1 MSRLRIRSRWL
12 PAALA
17 VLAMGAVVVCPRP
30 AHADDGAP
38 GAAAREVHRRGHYPE
53 DLMVLPPSGTG
64 RGRLGGVP
72 VFGERVDQ
80 PRAEVDP
87 PDLGWL
93 ERLLR
98 WLGGLFERLGVSSA
112 LGYAA
117 LAVGLVTLVAFF
129 GYLLSRMRF
138 RLPHAAEGTS
148 GPDVVARPPLDP
160 LLAMPELSP
169 EELAAAGRFREAVH
183 ALFVRSLLA
192 IGYTPQGRARSR
204 TAREIVSAVDAGD
217 RRKPPLADLLSL
229 TELVWFGGREATRE
243 TYERAVGLSSAVAG
257 PEAP

>member
-1 MSRLRIRSRWL
+1 MRPFRTRTRWALAAPFALATGLGAAHPL
-12 PAALA
+12 PA
-17 VLAMGAVVVCPRP
+17 R
-30 AHADDGAP
+30 ADGGDP
-38 GAAAREVHRRGHYPE
+38 GAAARDVHRRGHYPE
-53 DLMVLPPSGTG
+53 DLMVLPPSGAG
-64 RGRLGGVP
+64 RGPMRGVP
-72 VFGERVDQ
+72 VFGERVDE
-80 PRAEVDP
+80 PRVEVDP

-98 WLGGLFERLGVSSA
+98 WLGRIFEKLGVSTA

-117 LAVGLVTLVAFF
+117 LAVGLVALVAFF

-138 RLPHAAEGTS
+138 RLPHVSERSG
-148 GPDVVARPPLDP
+148 GPDAVMPPSDP
-160 LLAMPELSP
+160 LLVMPELSA

-183 ALFVRSLLA
+183 ALFVRSLLE

-204 TAREIVSAVDAGD
+204 TAREIVSAVDGGD

-243 TYERAVGLSSAVAG
+243 TYERAIGLSSAIAG
-257 PEAP
+257 TEARA

>member
-1 MSRLRIRSRWL
+1 MGRLRTCARWGL
-12 PAALA
+12 VAI
-17 VLAMGAVVVCPRP
+17 VVVALGVGALRP
-30 AHADDGAP
+30 LGARANDGAP

-53 DLMVLPPSGTG
+53 DLMVLPPSGAG
-64 RGRLGGVP
+64 RGRMRGVP
-72 VFGERVDQ
+72 IFGERVDE
-80 PRAEVDP
+80 PRAEVEP

-98 WLGGLFERLGVSSA
+98 WLGRFFERLGVSSV

-117 LAVGLVTLVAFF
+117 LAVGFVTLVAFF
-129 GYLLSRMRF
+129 GYLLSRLRF
-138 RLPHAAEGTS
+138 RLPHVTEGT
-148 GPDVVARPPLDP
+148 GVPEVATRPLDP
-160 LLAMPELSP
+160 LLTMPELSP

-192 IGYTPQGRARSR
+192 IGYTPEGRARSR

-229 TELVWFGGREATRE
+229 TELVWFGGREATRD
-243 TYERAVGLSSAVAG
+243 TYERAMGLSSAVAE
-257 PEAP
+257 PESTP